1 MSFLYGQGG
10 QTSVAAPSIAV
21 PGLVLQRAMTKEAI
35 NLMGAAAQVITI
47 TVGIPAVSTLYT
59 IAVNGG
65 VVSFT
70 TPAAITATELQTL
83 IIDRLSV
90 NPQISGSYRIE
101 AISTTGVRL
110 TALVIGFDGLVS
122 VVGGATSFTN
132 VTSVIASRVAFG
144 RIISGLP
151 EWSDGL
157 QIAGLPV
164 SAANKVLGATQF
176 SHGGV
181 RELNGLD
188 GFFHGDAMSLVV
200 SGVMWMEFNAP
211 VVAPAVGSV
220 LSYRSVKT
228 GDAESGKL
236 AFGLTPPTGY
246 TLLPGLSSLDSE
258 TTTIADGRVVGLI
271 SLSV

>member
-1 MSFLYGQGG
+1 MSSIYGQGG
-10 QTSVAAPSIAV
+10 QTSVAAPSIGV
-21 PGLVLQRAMTKEAI
+21 PGLVLQRARTKEAI

-144 RIISGLP
+144 RIVAGVP

-157 QIAGLPV
+157 HVAGLPV

-188 GFFHGDAMSLVV
+188 GFAHGDAMSLVV
-200 SGVMWMEFNAP
+200 AGVIWMEFNAP

-228 GDAESGKL
+228 GDAESGKM

-258 TTTIADGRVVGLI
+258 TVTIADGRVVGLI

>member
-1 MSFLYGQGG
+1 MSAIYGQGG
-10 QTSVAAPSIAV
+10 QSTITPPSIGV
-21 PGLVLQRAMTKEAI
+21 PGLVLQRARTKEAI

-47 TVGIPAVSTLYT
+47 TIGTPAVSTLYT

-65 VVSFT
+65 IVSFT

-90 NPQISGSYRIE
+90 NPMISGSYRIE

-132 VTSVIASRVAFG
+132 VTSVIASRCAFG
-144 RIISGLP
+144 RIVTGIP
-151 EWSDGL
+151 EFSDGL
-157 QIAGLPV
+157 QIAGLPI
-164 SAANKVLGATQF
+164 SAANRVLGATQF
-176 SHGGV
+176 SHGGY

-188 GFFHGDAMSLVV
+188 GFAHGDAMSLVV
-200 SGVMWMEFNAP
+200 AGVMWMEFASM
-211 VVAPAVGSV
+211 VVAPAVGSL
-220 LSYRSVKT
+220 LSYRSVKA
-228 GDAESGKL
+228 GDPESGKM
-236 AFGLTPPTGY
+236 AFGLTPPTNF
-246 TLLPGLSSLDSE
+246 TLLPGLSTLDSE
-258 TTTIADGRVVGLI
+258 TVTIADGRVVGLI